1 MSTFDHFGVDVKTN
15 GDHFGVDLGI
25 ISGLGII
32 LGSGSF
38 WGRDHFG
45 GCTVLHIRDL
55 RSADSLRYRNRA
67 DISFLMCE

>member
-1 MSTFDHFGVDVKTN
+1 MSTFDHFGVDLKTN

-38 WGRDHFG
+38 WGLYSSPHKG
-45 GCTVLHIRDL
+45 
-55 RSADSLRYRNRA
+55 SAQRRFAPLQKSR
-67 DISFLMCE
+67 